1 MKNYRI
7 LAPAFALAAALAIS
21 ASPARAQ
28 AEAAAAA
35 AGEAI
40 AAPIVT
46 KIIKAVS
53 PKGAPKGSN
62 WLKAEV
68 VHADANSIIV
78 REQAN
83 GMAIHTFNFAPELRD
98 KMQAMLDKGGFQ
110 YGDKVSILYMPGQ
123 TVALRIVG
131 KPSKPL

>member
-1 MKNYRI
+1 MKNYKI
-7 LAPAFALAAALAIS
+7 LASAFALAAVLAIS
-21 ASPARAQ
+21 ASPAEAQ
-28 AEAAAAA
+28 AEAAATAV
-35 AGEAI
+35 GEAI

-53 PKGAPKGSN
+53 PKGAPEGSN

-68 VHADANSIIV
+68 VHADSNSIIV

-83 GMAIHTFNFAPELRD
+83 GMAIHTFNFAPELKD
-98 KMQAMLDKGGFQ
+98 KMQAILDKGGFQ
-110 YGDKVSILYMPGQ
+110 YGDKVSILYMAGQ
-123 TVALRIVG
+123 TVALRIHG

>member
-7 LAPAFALAAALAIS
+7 FAGSFALAAALVIS

-28 AEAAAAA
+28 AAAAAAA
-35 AGEAI
+35 AGEAV
-40 AAPIVT
+40 ATPIVT
-46 KIIKAVS
+46 KVIKAAT
-53 PKGAPKGSN
+53 PKGTPKDGN

-78 REQAN
+78 RERDN
-83 GMAIHTFNFAPELRD
+83 GMAIHTFNFAPELKD
-98 KMQAMLDKGGFQ
+98 KMQAILDKGGFQ
-110 YGDKVSILYMPGQ
+110 YGDKVNILYTAGQ
-123 TVALRIVG
+123 TVALKILG

>member
-7 LAPAFALAAALAIS
+7 PACLFALAGALAFS

-46 KIIKAVS
+46 KIISSVT
-53 PKGAPKGSN
+53 PKGMPKGTS

-68 VHADANSIIV
+68 VHADSNSIIV

-83 GMAIHTFNFAPELRD
+83 AMAIHTFNFAPELKD

-110 YGDKVSILYMPGQ
+110 YGDKVSILYMAGQ
-123 TVALRIVG
+123 TVALKIHG

>member
-1 MKNYRI
+1 MKNYKI
-7 LAPAFALAAALAIS
+7 LAFSFALAAALAIS

-46 KIIKAVS
+46 KIIKAAT
-53 PKGAPKGSN
+53 PKGTPKDGN

-98 KMQAMLDKGGFQ
+98 KMQAMLDHGGFQ
-110 YGDKVSILYMPGQ
+110 YGDKVSILYMNGQ
-123 TVALRIVG
+123 TIALKIHG